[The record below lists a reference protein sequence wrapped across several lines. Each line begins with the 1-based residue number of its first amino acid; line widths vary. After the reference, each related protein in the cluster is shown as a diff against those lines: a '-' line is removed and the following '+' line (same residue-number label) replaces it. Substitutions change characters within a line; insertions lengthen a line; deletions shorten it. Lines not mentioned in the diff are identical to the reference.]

1 MTLPQCHRKDEP
13 APSKS
18 SAVYAV
24 NDIKFHPYGT
34 FSTAGSDGTIN
45 FWDKESKTRLK
56 SESSCCT
63 IDGTEPNPYS
73 FAGNLVV
80 DKRSGPPPRRAQ
92 LSRTRAARSRRPRSI
107 TRVGS
112 LRMLSRTTGPAV
124 T

>member
-1 MTLPQCHRKDEP
+1 MLTPKRMRNGHIDKPFMTLPQCHRKDEP

-56 SESSCCT
+56 SEPFLLQ
-63 IDGTEPNPYS
+63 D
-73 FAGNLVV
+73 
-80 DKRSGPPPRRAQ
+80 RRC
-92 LSRTRAARSRRPRSI
+92 
-107 TRVGS
+107 
-112 LRMLSRTTGPAV
+112 
-124 T
+124 